1 MKYAILIFM
10 LALCGCGN
18 KNRKDT
24 KSDDVEESVKRE
36 GSVNYFNRD
45 KNLFLQTNSGVKLTT
60 GQEEYSIKNND
71 VFDYSI
77 HNLDN
82 YQVLT
87 GSSFILHF
95 WNGEVW
101 LNSPFESVFYNL
113 LNIIRKD
120 SKKSYRYYLLNNEEY
135 PMKLGKCQIIKDIE
149 VLFKEGVR
157 KENFQLYCVFF
168 YSGIKGALIDL
179 NQLSLLF

>member
-1 MKYAILIFM
+1 MKYAILIFI

-36 GSVNYFNRD
+36 GSVNYINRD
-45 KNLFLQTNSGVKLTT
+45 KNLFYQTNSGVKLTT

-82 YQVLT
+82 Y
-87 GSSFILHF
+87 
-95 WNGEVW
+95 
-101 LNSPFESVFYNL
+101 
-113 LNIIRKD
+113 
-120 SKKSYRYYLLNNEEY
+120 
-135 PMKLGKCQIIKDIE
+135 
-149 VLFKEGVR
+149 
-157 KENFQLYCVFF
+157 
-168 YSGIKGALIDL
+168 
-179 NQLSLLF
+179 